1 MSGHISREL
10 RSTNKKVKKS
20 SKTKNT
26 ERTRKI
32 KKPKKAH
39 KTRNTEIETERVSQ
53 DLVQDSLQTSTS
65 GNSNLVSNT
74 ERSILGER
82 DANEP
87 QALVDNVEQENILV
101 NNVEQ
106 ESSLE
111 NFSNET
117 NSKQSFIWNY
127 LEKLPPTEKY
137 KKRVKCLVKISG
149 QFCGH
154 IMGSDGSTG
163 NFIYHLAK
171 HSITRDGDLSQQN
184 NENIEETQNNSAKKN
199 RLDKKFVGI
208 IIKDDQPISIRNDEG
223 FREFVEELDPLYELP
238 SDKKVRDLLVKSYN
252 FCKEEIVHLF
262 EQGIVSCSLTLDL
275 WTSRSRAGYLGV
287 TCSFV
292 NSQFELCEATLAIKY
307 LKYPHTSENIVDCL
321 NQIIGKWKLD
331 GKIFTITTD
340 NGSNMVKAGK
350 LLKDSNNITR
360 LPCAAH
366 TLQLVVGKGLIP
378 AEKLVA
384 RAKRLISF
392 FTTPKQ
398 TERLIEIQ
406 QNMRRNQEE
415 VNLIKKFFKSIFE
428 ISDL

>member
-10 RSTNKKVKKS
+10 RSTNKKNKKS

-26 ERTRKI
+26 ERTRKV
-32 KKPKKAH
+32 KKTTKKTH

-74 ERSILGER
+74 ERSILGEK

-87 QALVDNVEQENILV
+87 QVLVDNVEQESRLEKISNDT
-101 NNVEQ
+101 NN
-106 ESSLE
+106 
-111 NFSNET
+111 
-117 NSKQSFIWNY
+117 KHSFIWNY
-127 LEKLPPTEKY
+127 LEKLPPTERY

-149 QFCGH
+149 QSCGH

-163 NFIYHLAK
+163 NFIFHLAK
-171 HSITRDGDLSQQN
+171 HSITRDSDLSQQN
-184 NENIEETQNNSAKKN
+184 NENVEETQNNSAKKN

-223 FREFVEELDPLYELP
+223 FCEFVEELDPLYELP

-292 NSQFELCEATLAIKY
+292 NSQFELCEATLAIEY

-321 NQIIGKWKLD
+321 NRIIGKWNLD

-350 LLKDSNNITR
+350 LLKDFNNITR

-366 TLQLVVGKGLIP
+366 MLQLVVGKGLIP
-378 AEKLVA
+378 AERLVA
-384 RAKRLISF
+384 QAKRLISF

-415 VNLIKKFFKSIFE
+415 VI
-428 ISDL
+428 